1 VRTTLYDRTEYPYQE
16 CFNAAQIWK
25 KVSKGE
31 KPRVLYRI
39 KESSCKVCIRGYG
52 AIMSGA
58 SLIMQAAYLR
68 EMSPNAFFMLHDG
81 SIMLDN
87 DMSKA
92 KKWVT
97 AYEDMGDLVDQFI
110 EVFMG
115 KKGKI
120 KAKLTYSIELDN
132 LGENYIEYI
141 NDFITF
147 LNSLTSELD
156 EIDTDLLNIRD
167 EMLAV
172 LNRLKYLLSLK

>member
-1 VRTTLYDRTEYPYQE
+1 MKLIAPFIKIQE
-16 CFNAAQIWK
+16 QLRIFHWQADSYAQHK
-25 KVSKGE
+25 
-31 KPRVLYRI
+31 
-39 KESSCKVCIRGYG
+39 
-52 AIMSGA
+52 
-58 SLIMQAAYLR
+58 
-68 EMSPNAFFMLHDG
+68 AFG
-81 SIMLDN
+81 
-87 DMSKA
+87 K
-92 KKWVT
+92 